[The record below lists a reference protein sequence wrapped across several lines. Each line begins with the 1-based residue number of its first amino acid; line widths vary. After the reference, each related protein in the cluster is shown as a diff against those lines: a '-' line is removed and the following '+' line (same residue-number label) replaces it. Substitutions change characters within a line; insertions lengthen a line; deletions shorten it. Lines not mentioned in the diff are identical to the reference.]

1 MKIKKRDL
9 IVLIESYL
17 NEQSLDLELTS
28 NDKTPLSEQQIKTAI
43 NDVAYFY
50 EKAKE
55 LKELLSNQITSLE
68 SSFGNIQTMTL
79 NNISPVKSIMSSM
92 PGTEDMINQLDSALE
107 FLKKIDVAIADLE
120 SLFASPVDS
129 KKWAES
135 TVKNYMINPS
145 RFTNQLDVARAL
157 NGCRLLGETLGLF
170 VDTFKSA
177 IKMYNKSTMY
187 DYVKNKDEP
196 NTLLFLFNML
206 ILLPKS
212 LFDINM
218 QNQALTENILFLK
231 ETFPELEAIQ
241 NLVGLMEKLLEANQS
256 LSNLGDSLA
265 NISFSTNR
273 DAKTQERF
281 NDDYEVG
288 F

>member
-17 NEQSLDLELTS
+17 NEQSLDLELTTS
-28 NDKTPLSEQQIKTAI
+28 DKTPVSEQQIKTAI

-55 LKELLSNQITSLE
+55 LKEVLSNQITSLE

-79 NNISPVKSIMSSM
+79 DNISPVKSIMSSM
-92 PGTEDMINQLDSALE
+92 PGTEDMINQLDSALA
-107 FLKKIDVAIADLE
+107 FLKKIDIAISDLE

-129 KKWAES
+129 KRWAES

-145 RFTNQLDVARAL
+145 KFTNQIDAARAL
-157 NGCRLLGETLGLF
+157 NGCRLLGEALGLF
-170 VDTFKSA
+170 VDAFKGA
-177 IKMYNKSTMY
+177 IKTYNRSTLPNPNT
-187 DYVKNKDEP
+187 NKDEP
-196 NTLLFLFNML
+196 YGLLFLFNML
-206 ILLPKS
+206 ILLPKA
-212 LFDINM
+212 LLDIDM
-218 QNQALTENILFLK
+218 QNKFLTENILFLK
-231 ETFPELEAIQ
+231 ETFPELKAIQ
-241 NLVGLMEKLLEANQS
+241 DLVGLMEKLLEANQS
-256 LSNLGDSLA
+256 LANLENSLA
-265 NISFSTNR
+265 NISFSTSR